1 VIATIVLLLVVSL
14 FLTGGGFAGGWFLKP
29 HPLRGKLIMVGR
41 RPSGGTALIRAVKPV
56 RGVIEHTEKG
66 DHKQD
71 IHLDNAFLWEDRL
84 NKCKVVD
91 VDLDSG
97 HPIRYTGDCKDD
109 AEKVTIKR
117 KDGTSVELQYLW
129 RRLTG
134 ERLYQIRKDTRLK
147 QLAAIGTGMWDL
159 LTKVVPLAL
168 VIIGIVLVI
177 MAIVMGVSM
186 AKG

>member
-1 VIATIVLLLVVSL
+1 MIAIAILLLTVS
-14 FLTGGGFAGGWFLKP
+14 FVLTGGSFAAGWFLKP
-29 HPLRGKLIMVGR
+29 HPFKGKLVMVGR

-56 RGVIEHTEKG
+56 RGVIEHQEKG

-71 IHLDNAFLWEDRL
+71 IHLDNVFLWEDRV

-97 HPIRYTGDCKDD
+97 HPIRYTGDCKNDG
-109 AEKVTIKR
+109 EVVTITR
-117 KDGTSVELQYLW
+117 KDGTQVQLKHLW
-129 RRLTG
+129 QRLTG